1 MTETEVSGTVD
12 VIWQGE
18 DVAVLSQWFF
28 DDGDMVAQGD
38 VICELMQE
46 KTVLEVD
53 APVTGKLSILT
64 PTPDTEIHP
73 QTILARLSTDE

>member
-1 MTETEVSGTVD
+1 MTDTAISGTVD

-18 DVAVLSQWFF
+18 DVVVLSQWFF

-53 APVTGKLSILT
+53 APVTGRLSILA
-64 PTPDTEIHP
+64 PTLDAEIQP
-73 QTILARLSTDE
+73 GTILARISNAE